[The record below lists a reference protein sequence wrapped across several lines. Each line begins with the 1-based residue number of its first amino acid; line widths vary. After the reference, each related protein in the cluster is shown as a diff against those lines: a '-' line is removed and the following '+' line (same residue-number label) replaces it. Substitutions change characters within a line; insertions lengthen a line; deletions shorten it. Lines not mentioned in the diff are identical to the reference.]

1 MSNNIIPNK
10 PNQLDQQ
17 FWNQPIADAALKNTN
32 VLISGAA
39 GDLGSRLAE
48 DCAGYGAT
56 VVLMD
61 KNAKKLEQVFD
72 RIVAANN
79 PEPIICPIDLLVAQ
93 PAIYADLYNQLTE
106 QFGSLHGLI
115 HCAALFDVPS
125 PVIDIEALTW
135 QQQIHVNL
143 TAAYL
148 LTNQLLPLLQQTGN
162 SRIIFT
168 SDSVARSGAAYWGA
182 YGVAK
187 AGLEQFAHILA
198 EELDS
203 AGQVRVNTVI
213 PGPINSQLR
222 HRAFPA
228 ETLEERISIE
238 QITPIYLRLLSQS
251 GHIVHGQTL
260 HAHKLIEELVEK

>member
-1 MSNNIIPNK
+1 MPENTISNQT
-10 PNQLDQQ
+10 NQIDQQ
-17 FWNQPIADAALKNTN
+17 FWKQPIADVALKNTN
-32 VLISGAA
+32 ILISGAA

-48 DCAGYGAT
+48 DCAAYGAT

-72 RIVAANN
+72 SIVAANH

-93 PAIYADLYNQLTE
+93 PAIYTDLHNQLTD
-106 QFGSLHGLI
+106 QFGKLHGLI
-115 HCAALFDVPS
+115 HCAALFDMPS
-125 PVIDIEALTW
+125 PIIDIEALTW

-168 SDSVARSGAAYWGA
+168 SDSIARSGAAYWGA

-198 EELDS
+198 EELES
-203 AGQVRVNTVI
+203 AGRVRVNTVI
-213 PGPINSQLR
+213 PGPINSHLR
-222 HRAFPA
+222 HSAFPA
-228 ETLEERISIE
+228 ETIEERMRIE
-238 QITPIYLRLLSQS
+238 QIIPIYLHLLSES
-251 GHIVHGQTL
+251 GHSVHGQTL
-260 HAHKLIEELVEK
+260 HAQQIIEI

>member
-1 MSNNIIPNK
+1 MSNNTIAGRPKTI
-10 PNQLDQQ
+10 DQQ
-17 FWNQPIADAALKNTN
+17 FWASPIADTALKHTN
-32 VLISGAA
+32 ILISGAA
-39 GDLGSRLAE
+39 GDLGSLLAK
-48 DCAGYGAT
+48 DCAAHGAT

-72 RIVAANN
+72 SIVAAKH

-93 PAIYADLYNQLTE
+93 PAIYTDLYNQLTE
-106 QFGSLHGLI
+106 QFGALHGLI

-125 PVIDIEALTW
+125 PVIDIDALTW

-187 AGLEQFAHILA
+187 AGLEQFAQILA
-198 EELDS
+198 EELES

-213 PGPINSQLR
+213 PGPINSKLR
-222 HRAFPA
+222 HSAFPA
-228 ETLEERISIE
+228 ETIEERIRIE
-238 QITPIYLRLLSQS
+238 QIIPVYLHLLSQS
-251 GHIVHGQTL
+251 GHVVHGQSL
-260 HAHKLIEELVEK
+260 HADQITEQLVEK

>member
-1 MSNNIIPNK
+1 MSDSTIS
-10 PNQLDQQ
+10 NQTNQIDQQ
-17 FWNQPIADAALKNTN
+17 FWNQPIADTALKNTN
-32 VLISGAA
+32 ILISGAA
-39 GDLGSRLAE
+39 GDLGSHLAE
-48 DCAGYGAT
+48 DCAACGAT
-56 VVLMD
+56 TILMD

-93 PAIYADLYNQLTE
+93 PAIYTDLYNQLTE
-106 QFGSLHGLI
+106 QFGTLRGLI

-125 PVIDIEALTW
+125 PVIDIEAQTW

-187 AGLEQFAHILA
+187 AGLEQFAQILA

-203 AGQVRVNTVI
+203 AGRVRVNTVI
-213 PGPINSQLR
+213 PGPINSHLR
-222 HRAFPA
+222 HTAFPA
-228 ETLEERISIE
+228 ETLEERIRIE
-238 QITPIYLRLLSQS
+238 QIIPIYLRLLSES
-251 GHIVHGQTL
+251 GHVVHGQTL
-260 HAHKLIEELVEK
+260 HAQQLIEKSS

>member
-1 MSNNIIPNK
+1 MSNTTNSDQT
-10 PNQLDQQ
+10 NQIDQQ
-17 FWNQPIADAALKNTN
+17 FWKHPIANAALKDTN
-32 VLISGAA
+32 ILISGAA
-39 GDLGSRLAE
+39 GDLGSCVAE
-48 DCAGYGAT
+48 NCAAYGAT

-61 KNAKKLEQVFD
+61 KNSKKLEQVFD
-72 RIVAANN
+72 RIIAAKH
-79 PEPIICPIDLLVAQ
+79 PEPMICPVDLLVAQ
-93 PAIYADLYNQLTE
+93 PAIYADLYNQLSE

-115 HCAALFDVPS
+115 HCAALFDMPS
-125 PVIDIEALTW
+125 PVVDIEALVW

-203 AGQVRVNTVI
+203 AGRVRVNTII
-213 PGPINSQLR
+213 PGPINSHLR
-222 HRAFPA
+222 HSAFPA
-228 ETLEERISIE
+228 EAIEERIRIE
-238 QITPIYLRLLSQS
+238 QVIPVYLRLLSQS
-251 GHIVHGQTL
+251 GHHIHGQTL
-260 HAHKLIEELVEK
+260 HAQQLIGT

>member
-1 MSNNIIPNK
+1 MSDNPIL
-10 PNQLDQQ
+10 NQSSQIDQQ
-17 FWNQPIADAALKNTN
+17 FWKQPIADAALKNTN
-32 VLISGAA
+32 ILISGAA

-48 DCAGYGAT
+48 DCAAFGAT
-56 VVLMD
+56 VVLMG
-61 KNAKKLEQVFD
+61 KNTKKLEQLFD

-93 PAIYADLYNQLTE
+93 PAIFADLCHQLTE
-106 QFGSLHGLI
+106 QFGRLHGLV
-115 HCAALFDVPS
+115 HCAALFDAPS
-125 PVIDIEALTW
+125 PVVDIEALAW

-198 EELDS
+198 EELES
-203 AGQVRVNTVI
+203 AGRVRVNTII
-213 PGPINSQLR
+213 PGPINSHLR
-222 HRAFPA
+222 HSAFPA
-228 ETLEERISIE
+228 ETIEERIRIE
-238 QITPIYLRLLSQS
+238 QIIPIYLRLLSES
-251 GHIVHGQTL
+251 GHRVHGQTL
-260 HAHKLIEELVEK
+260 HAQQLI